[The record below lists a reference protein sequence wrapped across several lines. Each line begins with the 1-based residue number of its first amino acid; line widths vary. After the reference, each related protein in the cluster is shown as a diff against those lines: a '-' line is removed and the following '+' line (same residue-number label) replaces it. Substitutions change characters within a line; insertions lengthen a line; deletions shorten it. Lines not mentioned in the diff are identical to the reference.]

1 MMYVG
6 ILIVIAVV
14 VYLYKKSKK
23 QNKTIEPIKPTESPK
38 PINPPSVK
46 IIEPPKLKNG
56 ETVTVVKD
64 GMKIKGKVKIMSA
77 GLQIFDANGNL
88 KLDLTKRLPKV
99 CGTMELKDTGQF
111 HIPDRYVNNKLWYYI
126 VSAPSSKDPQHLNL
140 IRISD
145 DGKSIIWRDIA
156 SKASVLWGVY

>member
-1 MMYVG
+1 MMYIGV
-6 ILIVIAVV
+6 LIAIAIV

-23 QNKTIEPIKPTESPK
+23 QNKNIEPTKPTESPK
-38 PINPPSVK
+38 PIEPPSVK

-64 GMKIKGKVKIMSA
+64 GMVIKGKVKIMSA
-77 GLQIFDANGNL
+77 GLQVYDEYGNL

-99 CGTMELKDTGQF
+99 CGTMELKNTGEF
-111 HIPDRYVNNKLWYYI
+111 HIPSRYINNKLWYYI
-126 VSAPSSKDPQHLNL
+126 ISAPHSKDPQHLSL

-145 DGKSIIWRDIA
+145 DGKSIIWRDI
-156 SKASVLWGVY
+156 SNKATVLWGVY

>member
-1 MMYVG
+1 MSYAG
-6 ILIVIAVV
+6 IILVIVITA
-14 VYLYKKSKK
+14 YLIRK
-23 QNKTIEPIKPTESPK
+23 NKRQDKPIEPIEPIEPPKPAEPPSLKLTESPK
-38 PINPPSVK
+38 
-46 IIEPPKLKNG
+46 LKDG
-56 ETVTVVKD
+56 EIVTVIKD
-64 GMKIKGKVKIMSA
+64 GIEVKGKVKIMPA

-99 CGTMELKDTGQF
+99 CGTMELKDTGEF

-126 VSAPSSKDPQHLNL
+126 VSAPDSKDPQHLSI

-145 DGKSIIWRDIA
+145 DGKSIIWRDIS

>member
-23 QNKTIEPIKPTESPK
+23 QNKTIAPTKPTESTK

-46 IIEPPKLKNG
+46 IIETPKLKNG

-64 GMKIKGKVKIMSA
+64 GMEIKGKVKIMSA
-77 GLQIFDANGNL
+77 GLQVYDEYGNL

-99 CGTMELKDTGQF
+99 CGTMELKDAGEF

-126 VSAPSSKDPQHLNL
+126 VSAPVSEDPQHLSL

-145 DGKSIIWRDIA
+145 DGKSIIWREIFG
-156 SKASVLWGVY
+156 KATILWGVY

>member
-1 MMYVG
+1 MMYIGV
-6 ILIVIAVV
+6 LIAIAVV

-23 QNKTIEPIKPTESPK
+23 QNKNIEPTKPTESPK
-38 PINPPSVK
+38 PIEPSSVK

-56 ETVTVVKD
+56 EIVTVIKD
-64 GMKIKGKVKIMSA
+64 GIEVKGKVKIMPA

-99 CGTMELKDTGQF
+99 CGTMELKDTGEF
-111 HIPDRYVNNKLWYYI
+111 HIPNRYVNNKLWYYI
-126 VSAPSSKDPQHLNL
+126 VSAPHSKDPQHLSL

-145 DGKSIIWRDIA
+145 DGRSIIWRDIS